1 MAEEAVEEDEDMEEE
16 VVEEP
21 GQMMDIGSG
30 QQVEDGPR
38 SGNLMKE

>member
-1 MAEEAVEEDEDMEEE
+1 MAEEAVEEDEDM
-16 VVEEP
+16 EEP